1 MSHTKP
7 VRLTRRWLFLLNVV
21 IVLALILYVAG
32 FGVYLE
38 QKSTRA
44 EIDQI
49 TAAVDG
55 LSRRSIVSLDNSIR
69 AVRDW
74 VHYAGCHSWTADEL
88 LQELNELNATPS
100 IEVQLLD
107 PDTLAG
113 RSAALPAAD
122 ASDSAV
128 DYSRYYALGLEL
140 QDFCTSAPEDGVL
153 VTSAFTN
160 DRNGEQ
166 CIAFVAQVP
175 VLQEDGSTRNM
186 LLMRLETLETLRT
199 YWEQEDSYSGAQISL
214 VNGNGAYMF
223 RAPMLKN
230 SNFFEFL
237 RTYNDLTYPETE
249 ALQNSISA
257 DENSGW
263 MIFKN
268 AQGKDTLFTYS
279 SKSYNGWYFVGC
291 IEVSAL
297 HHDAIQWQLLVVLS
311 IGFLFLIVLN
321 AVYYAQIQ
329 KQLRQNVE
337 ALEVANSAKTR
348 FLSSMSHDIRTPMNA
363 IIGMTEVA
371 QNHLNEPDRISECL
385 HKVSLT
391 SHHLL
396 TLINDILDISQI
408 ESGKLTLSPHPFVLG
423 QEIENLVNIASPM
436 ADTKS
441 IDFTMDTSSVT
452 HEHLVGDTLRLNQ
465 IWINILSNAIK
476 YTPDGGQVRASF
488 REVPI
493 PDDPAHIQLVY
504 QVADNGIG
512 MSEEYQKNLFE
523 PFTREQ
529 DGRIDKIE
537 GSGLGMAIT
546 KQMVDRMHGSITVQS
561 RQNVGSTFTVTLTLP
576 CDPEAVKAPAETLPV
591 GTSTAET
598 APASTASPANAMQNV
613 CLLVA
618 EDNDLNWEVL
628 SELLELYGIAADRA
642 QNGQE
647 CVDMLCAAPP
657 DRYTLIFM
665 DIQMP
670 VLNGYEAARKIR
682 ALNDTVRANTPII
695 AMTADAFAEDVAA
708 CRKAGMNGHLAKP
721 IDLNLVLAEIQKYK
735 R

>member
-1 MSHTKP
+1 MSHSKP
-7 VRLTRRWLFLLNVV
+7 FRMTRRWLFLLNAV
-21 IVLALILYVAG
+21 IVLMLIVYVAV
-32 FGVYLE
+32 FSIYIE
-38 QKSTRA
+38 RKSLQA
-44 EIDQI
+44 EIDRI
-49 TAAVDG
+49 TASVDG
-55 LSRRSIVSLDNSIR
+55 LSRRSVVSLDNSIR
-69 AVRDW
+69 SVRDW
-74 VHYAGCHSWTADEL
+74 VHYAGCHSWTEDEL
-88 LQELNELNATPS
+88 LQELDELNTSPS

-107 PDTLAG
+107 PGTLAG
-113 RSAALPAAD
+113 RSSSLPAAD
-122 ASDSAV
+122 DSDSTV

-140 QDFCTSAPEDGVL
+140 QEFSASAPEDGVL

-160 DRNGEQ
+160 DRSGEQ
-166 CIAFVAQVP
+166 CIAFVASVP
-175 VLQEDGSTRNM
+175 VTLEDGSTKPM
-186 LLMRLETLETLRT
+186 LLMRLETLAALRA

-214 VNGNGAYMF
+214 VNENGAYMF

-257 DENSGW
+257 DPDSGW
-263 MIFKN
+263 MIYKN
-268 AQGKDTLFTYS
+268 AQGKDTLFAYS
-279 SKSYNGWYFVGC
+279 SKSYNGWYFVGS
-291 IEVSAL
+291 IEVRAL
-297 HHDAIQWQLLVVLS
+297 RHASIQWQLPLVLA
-311 IGFLFLIVLN
+311 IGFALLIVIN
-321 AVYYAQIQ
+321 AIYYAQVQ
-329 KQLRQNVE
+329 KQLQQNVE
-337 ALEVANSAKTR
+337 DLKVANSAKTR

-371 QNHLNEPDRISECL
+371 QHHLDEPDRISECL

-408 ESGKLTLSPHPFVLG
+408 ESGKFTLAPHPFVLR
-423 QEIENLVNIASPM
+423 QEIENLVNIATPM
-436 ADTKS
+436 AEAKKLH
-441 IDFTMDTSSVT
+441 FTMDTSGVT
-452 HEHLVGDTLRLNQ
+452 QEHLFGDTLRLNQ

-476 YTPDGGQVRASF
+476 YTPEGGHVSAIF
-488 REVPI
+488 REVNI
-493 PDDPAHIQLVY
+493 PGDEEHIRLIY

-512 MSEEYQKNLFE
+512 MSEAYQKTLFE

-546 KQMVDRMHGSITVQS
+546 KQMVDLMRGEITVQS

-576 CDPEAVKAPAETLPV
+576 CDKTAEQAAANVQPAANTAPAEPE
-591 GTSTAET
+591 A
-598 APASTASPANAMQNV
+598 APAAMQNV
-613 CLLVA
+613 RLLVA

-647 CVDMLCAAPP
+647 CVDMLCAAPA
-657 DRYTLIFM
+657 DRYILIFM

-670 VLNGYEAARKIR
+670 VLNGYEAAQKIR

-695 AMTADAFAEDVAA
+695 AMTADAFAEDVSAA
-708 CRKAGMNGHLAKP
+708 RKAGMNGHLAKP